1 MSPGMRRPVA
11 LAIWLSGTLLSAP
24 ALAAHCPPGQ
34 IYRIR
39 LDRCV
44 GAYTA
49 LARPYVGFARR
60 SARRIAFDPPAARAE
75 AAAPAPPP
83 ADKAQLAAAAAI
95 AVAPALQKAA
105 AAASAAPQAGVG
117 LSPAPSHPAEPDA
130 ALWPPLGVFE
140 PAPGL
145 AALKP

>member
-1 MSPGMRRPVA
+1 MRLALSVA
-11 LAIWLSGTLLSAP
+11 FLCAIGATP
-24 ALAAHCPPGQ
+24 ALAAHCPLGQ

-44 GAYTA
+44 GTYTA

-75 AAAPAPPP
+75 AAAPAPP

-117 LSPAPSHPAEPDA
+117 LSPAPSHPAEPDS